1 MNTWS
6 TPVSY
11 YFYRTD
17 IDRSGNTLTEYEYW
31 LDSNYQEKKTGK
43 LAEDGV
49 INLNALDV
57 SALGE
62 GYHYF
67 NFRTQDSFGVWSS
80 PVSYYFYRLVTP
92 IPESNKIVQY
102 QYSFNNDPATLQ
114 TVDIDPV
121 NPLEWSEKIFDIP
134 DMNLASVPDS
144 FGLDIN
150 NDQTL
155 SISVPTESRFA
166 LSFKDTV

>member
-67 NFRTQDSFGVWSS
+67 NFRTRQLWRLSS
-80 PVSYYFYRLVTP
+80 PCQLLLLPLSYPPSRKA
-92 IPESNKIVQY
+92 NKIVQY
-102 QYSFNNDPATLQ
+102 QYSFNNDPAGTLQ

-121 NPLEWSEKIFDIP
+121 NPLKWSEKIFDIP
-134 DMNLASVPDS
+134 DMNHKR
-144 FGLDIN
+144 
-150 NDQTL
+150 T
-155 SISVPTESRFA
+155 R
-166 LSFKDTV
+166 

>member
-1 MNTWS
+1 MR
-6 TPVSY
+6 PEVE
-11 YFYRTD
+11 
-17 IDRSGNTLTEYEYW
+17 IVESG
-31 LDSNYQEKKTGK
+31 SNYQEKKTGK

-92 IPESNKIVQY
+92 IPEVEIV
-102 QYSFNNDPATLQ
+102 
-114 TVDIDPV
+114 
-121 NPLEWSEKIFDIP
+121 
-134 DMNLASVPDS
+134 
-144 FGLDIN
+144 
-150 NDQTL
+150 
-155 SISVPTESRFA
+155 ESGRKCGHVQFQ
-166 LSFKDTV
+166 